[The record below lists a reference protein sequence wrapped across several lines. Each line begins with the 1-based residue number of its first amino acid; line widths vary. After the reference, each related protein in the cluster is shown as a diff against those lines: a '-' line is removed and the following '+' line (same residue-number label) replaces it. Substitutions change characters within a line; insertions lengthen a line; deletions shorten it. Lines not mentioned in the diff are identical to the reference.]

1 MGIFLLKTEPSAY
14 GFHDLVREKRTV
26 WEGVSNA
33 VALKHLRTIAKGDT
47 LLIYHTGDEKS
58 VVGLAKAVSDPYPDP
73 KLDDPRRVVVDV
85 APVRALDHP
94 VALSTFRTDPVLATT
109 ELVRISRLSV
119 MPLTAAHLARIEKLA
134 KG

>member
-1 MGIFLLKTEPSAY
+1 MGIFLLKTEPSSY
-14 GFHDLVREKRTV
+14 SYDDLVRDKRTV

-33 VALKHLRTIAKGDT
+33 VALKHLRTIATGDT

-58 VVGLAKAVSDPYPDP
+58 VVGVARAVSEPYADP
-73 KLDDPRRVVVDV
+73 KQDDPRRVVVDV

-94 VALSTFRTDPVLATT
+94 VALSTFRTDAVLATT